1 MTELKPWRKVAK
13 PQTDVAKGKY
23 ASAEFA
29 ADLSSVIAGTAAKE
43 YSDSKEFFRRTHITK
58 GIIKLVDMSM
68 LRMTGHGG
76 QPILQ
81 LKTVFG
87 GGKTHTMLAL
97 YHLLK
102 GLNKVDD
109 EILAAFDPS
118 WQSNP
123 PKKAKIAVLVGTALD
138 PTKATPIEGY
148 PNLKARTLWGHLAGQ
163 LGGAKGYAMIEDAD
177 SKGVSP
183 GSNTLT
189 KLFDE
194 FGPCCIFID
203 EAVAYVRK
211 LHGRGKLTAGNWD
224 GNIDFFQELTE
235 SLTKSNNAVG
245 IMSIPESAIEIGG
258 EDGQKTRDAIEYRV
272 KRQDDIGIPLDTDE
286 GFEIV
291 KRRLFN
297 PDIDEDAREATVE
310 AFAKLYL
317 DESELFPK
325 KSTDVDY
332 SMRLRSCYPIHPEI
346 FDQLYATWSQL
357 EKFQRTR
364 GVLKLMA
371 KVIGT
376 LWQDNDNSPLIM
388 PGTLPLLDKT
398 VATEFCRHLE
408 NETVW
413 LPIIDTEID
422 GKKSVAHRIDRLN
435 PLYGQTQMAR
445 RVARTM
451 FLGTAPRLR
460 SQATGLDVLH
470 IRLGALEPGVPVSRP
485 PDVLEHIKQRS
496 ANLYD
501 DGNRY
506 WYDTQKNLKR
516 EAEERASQIEGFRV
530 RDYIMTALRKNS
542 AKGRGEFERVHFS
555 DQPTEITDEMSQRLV
570 IMPPDTKWTDKGDE
584 EWKDTIKN
592 ILESKGAGNRL
603 YRNSLSFVIC
613 DSIRG
618 VDLDNA
624 VRLLLAWTHI
634 SDHPDTY
641 NLDAFKRKEA
651 KKMVKNSEIT
661 VLSRLAEAYRT
672 LIVPV
677 QDDPKGEIKFSTRN
691 LPSDPLQSIAFKASQ
706 RMVNDDN
713 LIPNY
718 SPKLLSEDLQKW
730 FLNNDEAHVDL
741 KRTCEA
747 YFQFTYFPRLKNQKT
762 FENAVSKGVCG
773 RDFGHARSSQ
783 DEVYD
788 NPRIG
793 EDFGSFQMD
802 GYAVL
807 IRKDVAEKIVKE
819 AEEAAA
825 KAADDTIPGKVT
837 DEHSGKDEAKV
848 EGSGSSDGIE
858 DSGSKT
864 DNGKSGSESLTTQ
877 IIIDANIKSDS
888 SRKEFD
894 ELTEHIVK
902 QLIVDPKSSTIIRVN
917 IESNNSEGF
926 DETTIR
932 TVKENANNISSIE
945 REPEFY

>member
-1 MTELKPWRKVAK
+1 MAELVPWRKVAK
-13 PQTDVAKGKY
+13 PQTDVAKGRY

-43 YSDSKEFFRRTHITK
+43 YGNSKEFFRRTHITK
-58 GIIKLVDMSM
+58 GIIKLVDMAM

-102 GLNKVDD
+102 GLNKVDAD
-109 EILAAFDPS
+109 ILGVFDPS

-123 PKKAKIAVLVGTALD
+123 PKNAKMAVLVGTALD
-138 PTKATPIEGY
+138 PTKPTPIEGH

-163 LGGAKGYAMIEDAD
+163 LGGAEGYAMIEDAD

-189 KLFDE
+189 KLFEE

-235 SLTKSNNAVG
+235 SLNKSSNAVG
-245 IMSIPESAIEIGG
+245 IMSIPESDIEIGG

-297 PDIDEDAREATVE
+297 PDIDEEAREKTVE
-310 AFAKLYL
+310 AFSKLYL
-317 DESELFPK
+317 DESQIFPK
-325 KSTDVDY
+325 KSSDVDY
-332 SMRLRSCYPIHPEI
+332 PERLRSCYPIHPEV
-346 FDQLYATWSQL
+346 FDQLYGTWSQL

-371 KVIGT
+371 KVIAT

-388 PGTLPLLDKT
+388 PGTLPMSDKT
-398 VATEFCRHLE
+398 VSTEFTRHLD

-422 GKKSVAHRIDRLN
+422 GKKSVPHLIDGLN
-435 PLYGQTQMAR
+435 PMYGEMQMAR
-445 RVARTM
+445 RVARTL
-451 FLGTAPRLR
+451 FLGTAPRIR
-460 SQATGLDVLH
+460 SQASGLDILH
-470 IRLGALEPGVPVSRP
+470 IRLGTLEPGVPVSRP

-506 WYDTQKNLKR
+506 WYDTQKNLNR
-516 EAEERASQIEGFRV
+516 EAEERAGQIEAFRV
-530 RDYIMTALRKNS
+530 RDYIMSALQKNT
-542 AKGRGEFERVHFS
+542 AKGRGEFEKVHCS
-555 DQPTEITDEMSQRLV
+555 DKPTEITDEMSQRLV

-584 EWKDTIKN
+584 AWKETIMK
-592 ILESKGAGNRL
+592 ILESKGGGNRL
-603 YRNSLSFVIC
+603 YRNSLSFVMC
-613 DSIRG
+613 DSTRWS
-618 VDLDNA
+618 DLEKS

-634 SDHPDTY
+634 SDHPETY

-651 KKMVKNSEIT
+651 RKMVKNSEKT
-661 VLSRLAEAYRT
+661 ALSRLSEAYRA
-672 LIVPV
+672 LVVPV
-677 QDDPKGEIKFSTRN
+677 QDDPKGEVEFITRN
-691 LPSDPLQSIAFKASQ
+691 LPSDTIQSIASKASQ
-706 RMVNDDN
+706 QMVNDAH
-713 LIPNY
+713 LIPKY
-718 SPKLLSEDLQKW
+718 SPKLLSEDMQNW
-730 FLNNDEAHVDL
+730 FLKDEEHIDL
-741 KRTCEA
+741 KRACEA
-747 YFQFTYFPRLKNQKT
+747 YFQFTYFPRLKDQKT
-762 FENAVSKGVCG
+762 FRDAISEGVSG
-773 RDFGHARSSQ
+773 RDFGHARSSK
-783 DEVYD
+783 DGIYD

-793 EDFGSFQMD
+793 ESFGSFQMD
-802 GYAVL
+802 GHSVL
-807 IRKDVAEKIVKE
+807 IRKDVAEKVVKE
-819 AEEAAA
+819 AAEAAL
-825 KAADDTIPGKVT
+825 KAAAATIPGGGNEP
-837 DEHSGKDEAKV
+837 DGENNQGGGD
-848 EGSGSSDGIE
+848 SGSSEGTDV
-858 DSGSKT
+858 SGTKAHEE
-864 DNGKSGSESLTTQ
+864 GGGSGTLTTQ

-902 QLIVDPKSSTIIRVN
+902 QLIVDPKSNTKIRVT
-917 IESNNSEGF
+917 IESENSEGF
-926 DETTIR
+926 DAATIR
-932 TVKENANNISSIE
+932 TVKENASNLSSIE
-945 REPEFY
+945 QDPEFY

>member
-1 MTELKPWRKVAK
+1 MAELTPWRKVAK
-13 PQTDVAKGKY
+13 PQTDVAKGRY

-43 YSDSKEFFRRTHITK
+43 YGNSKEFFRRTHITK

-102 GLNKVDD
+102 GLNKIDAD
-109 EILAAFDPS
+109 ILAAFDPS

-123 PKKAKIAVLVGTALD
+123 PKKAKMAVLVGTALD
-138 PTKATPIEGY
+138 PTKPTPIEGH

-189 KLFDE
+189 KLFEE

-235 SLTKSNNAVG
+235 SLNKSSNAVG
-245 IMSIPESAIEIGG
+245 ILSIPESDIEIGG

-310 AFAKLYL
+310 AFCKLYL
-317 DESELFPK
+317 DESQIFPK
-325 KSTDVDY
+325 KSSDVDY
-332 SMRLRSCYPIHPEI
+332 SVRLRSCYPIHPEV
-346 FDQLYATWSQL
+346 FDQLYGTWSQL

-371 KVIGT
+371 KVIAT

-388 PGTLPLLDKT
+388 PGTLPLFDKT
-398 VATEFCRHLE
+398 VATEFTRHLD

-422 GKKSVAHRIDRLN
+422 GKKSVAHRIDGLN
-435 PLYGQTQMAR
+435 PMYGEMQMAR
-445 RVARTM
+445 RVARTL
-451 FLGTAPRLR
+451 FLGTAPRIR
-460 SQATGLDVLH
+460 SQASGLDILH
-470 IRLGALEPGVPVSRP
+470 IRLGTLEPGVPVSRP
-485 PDVLEHIKQRS
+485 PDALEHIKQRS

-506 WYDTQKNLKR
+506 WYDTQKNLNR

-530 RDYIMTALRKNS
+530 RDYIMNTLQKNT

-555 DQPTEITDEMSQRLV
+555 DQPTDITDEMSQRLV

-584 EWKDTIKN
+584 VWKETITK
-592 ILESKGAGNRL
+592 ILESKGGGNRL
-603 YRNSLSFVIC
+603 YRNSLTFVIC
-613 DSIRG
+613 DSTRWG
-618 VDLDNA
+618 DLEKA

-634 SDHPDTY
+634 SDHHETY

-651 KKMVKNSEIT
+651 KRMVKNSET
-661 VLSRLAEAYRT
+661 TALSRLAEAYRA
-672 LIVPV
+672 LVVPV
-677 QDDPKGEIKFSTRN
+677 QDDPKGEIEFNTRN
-691 LPSDPLQSIAFKASQ
+691 LPSDPIQSIAFKASQ
-706 RMVNDDN
+706 QMVNDAH
-713 LIPNY
+713 LIPKY

-730 FLNNDEAHVDL
+730 FLKDEEHIDL
-741 KRTCEA
+741 KRACEA

-762 FENAVSKGVCG
+762 FENAISEGVSG
-773 RDFGHARSSQ
+773 RDFGHARSSK
-783 DEVYD
+783 DGVYD

-793 EDFGSFQMD
+793 EGFGSFQMD
-802 GYAVL
+802 GHAVL
-807 IRKDVAEKIVKE
+807 IRKDVAEKVVKE

-825 KAADDTIPGKVT
+825 KAADDTIPGGGT
-837 DEHSGKDEAKV
+837 ESGGEDEQ
-848 EGSGSSDGIE
+848 GSGGS
-858 DSGSKT
+858 DSGEGT
-864 DNGKSGSESLTTQ
+864 DDSGTKAGDDEGGSGTLTTQ

-902 QLIVDPKSSTIIRVN
+902 QLIVDPKTNTKIRVT
-917 IESNNSEGF
+917 IESENSEGF
-926 DETTIR
+926 DEATIR
-932 TVKENANNISSIE
+932 TVKENASTLSSIE
-945 REPEFY
+945 QDPEFY

>member
-1 MTELKPWRKVAK
+1 MAELTPWRKVAR
-13 PQTDVAKGKY
+13 PQTDVAKGRY

-43 YSDSKEFFRRTHITK
+43 YGNSKEFFRRTHITK
-58 GIIKLVDMSM
+58 GIIKLVDMAM
-68 LRMTGHGG
+68 LRITGHGG

-102 GLNKVDD
+102 GLNKVDAD
-109 EILAAFDPS
+109 ILAAFDPS

-123 PKKAKIAVLVGTALD
+123 PKKAKMAVLVGTALD
-138 PTKATPIEGY
+138 PTKPTPIDGH

-177 SKGVSP
+177 AKGVSP

-203 EAVAYVRK
+203 EAVAYVRG
-211 LHGRGKLTAGNWD
+211 LYGRGTLTAGNWD
-224 GNIDFFQELTE
+224 GNIDFFQHLTE
-235 SLTKSNNAVG
+235 ALNKSSNAVG
-245 IMSIPESAIEIGG
+245 ILSIPESDIEIGG
-258 EDGQKTRDAIEYRV
+258 EDGQKTTDAIEYRV

-297 PDIDEDAREATVE
+297 PDIDEDAREVTVE
-310 AFAKLYL
+310 AFCKLYL
-317 DESELFPK
+317 DEAQIFPK
-325 KSTDVDY
+325 KSSDLDY
-332 SMRLRSCYPIHPEI
+332 SERLRSCYPIHPEV
-346 FDQLYATWSQL
+346 FDQLYETWSQL

-371 KVIGT
+371 KVIAK

-388 PGTLPLLDKT
+388 PGTLPLFDKT
-398 VATEFCRHLE
+398 ISTEFVRHLD

-422 GKKSVAHRIDRLN
+422 GDKSVPHRIDGTI
-435 PLYGQTQMAR
+435 PIYAQTQMAR
-445 RVARTM
+445 RVARTL
-451 FLGTAPRLR
+451 FLGTAPRIR
-460 SQATGLDVLH
+460 SQASGLDILH
-470 IRLGALEPGVPVSRP
+470 IRLGTLEPGVAVSRP
-485 PDVLEHIKQRS
+485 SDVLEHIKQRS

-506 WYDTQKNLKR
+506 WYDTQKNLNR
-516 EAEERASQIEGFRV
+516 EAEEKASQIESFRV
-530 RDYIMTALRKNS
+530 RDHIMSAIQKNT
-542 AKGRGEFERVHFS
+542 AKGRGEFEKVHCS

-570 IMPPDTKWTDKGDE
+570 IMPPETKWTDKGDE
-584 EWKDTIKN
+584 VWKETIMK
-592 ILESKGAGNRL
+592 ILESKGGGKRL

-613 DSIRG
+613 DSTRWS
-618 VDLDNA
+618 DLEKS
-624 VRLLLAWTHI
+624 VRLLLAWTEI
-634 SDHPDTY
+634 SDHPETY

-651 KKMVKNSEIT
+651 KKMVKNSEMMVI
-661 VLSRLAEAYRT
+661 SRLAEAYRA
-672 LIVPV
+672 LVVPV
-677 QDDPKGEIKFSTRN
+677 QDDPKGEIEFITRN
-691 LPSDPLQSIAFKASQ
+691 LPSDTIQSIASKASQ
-706 RMVNDDN
+706 QMVNDAN
-713 LIPNY
+713 LIPKY

-730 FLNNDEAHVDL
+730 FLQDVEHIDL
-741 KRTCEA
+741 KRAIEA

-762 FENAVSKGVCG
+762 FENAIYEGVSG
-773 RDFGHARSSQ
+773 RDFGHARSSK
-783 DEVYD
+783 DGVYD

-802 GYAVL
+802 GHAVL
-807 IRKDVAEKIVKE
+807 IRKDVAEKVVKE
-819 AEEAAA
+819 VEDAAL
-825 KAADDTIPGKVT
+825 KAADDIIPDGGT
-837 DEHSGKDEAKV
+837 EHSQDNEQGSGASGSSKGTEDSAAKEDNLEA
-848 EGSGSSDGIE
+848 GSGS
-858 DSGSKT
+858 
-864 DNGKSGSESLTTQ
+864 LVTQ
-877 IIIDANIKSDS
+877 IIVDANIKSDS

-902 QLIVDPKSSTIIRVN
+902 HLIVDPKSKTKIRVT
-917 IESNNSEGF
+917 IESENSEGF
-926 DETTIR
+926 DKATIR
-932 TVKENANNISSIE
+932 TVKENVTHISSIE
-945 REPEFY
+945 QDPEFH

>member
-1 MTELKPWRKVAK
+1 MIELTPWRKVAK
-13 PQTDVAKGKY
+13 PQSDVAKGRY

-29 ADLSSVIAGTAAKE
+29 ADLSSVVAGTAAKE
-43 YSDSKEFFRRTHITK
+43 YGNSKEFFRRTHITE

-102 GLNKVDD
+102 GLNKVDAGV
-109 EILAAFDPS
+109 LAAFDPS

-123 PKKAKIAVLVGTALD
+123 PKKANIAVLVGTALD
-138 PTKATPIEGY
+138 PTKPTAIEGR

-163 LGGAKGYAMIEDAD
+163 LGGSKGYAMIEDAD

-203 EAVAYVRK
+203 EAVAYVRG

-224 GNIDFFQELTE
+224 GNIDFFQHLTE
-235 SLTKSNNAVG
+235 ALNKSNNAVG
-245 IMSIPESAIEIGG
+245 IMSIPESEIEIGG
-258 EDGQKTRDAIEYRV
+258 EAGQKTRDAIEYRV

-297 PDIDEDAREATVE
+297 PDIDEDAREATIE
-310 AFAKLYL
+310 AFCKLYL
-317 DESELFPK
+317 DESQIFPK
-325 KSTDVDY
+325 KSSDADY
-332 SMRLRSCYPIHPEI
+332 AERLRSCYPIHPEV
-346 FDQLYATWSQL
+346 FDQLYGTWSQL

-371 KVIGT
+371 KVIAT
-376 LWQDNDNSPLIM
+376 LWQDNDKSPLIM
-388 PGTLPLLDKT
+388 PGTLPLFDKT
-398 VATEFCRHLE
+398 VATEFTRHLD

-422 GKKSVAHRIDRLN
+422 GKKSVAHRIDALN
-435 PLYGQTQMAR
+435 PMYGETQMAR

-451 FLGTAPRLR
+451 FLGTAPKIH
-460 SQATGLDVLH
+460 SQATGLDILH
-470 IRLGALEPGVPVSRP
+470 IRLGTLEPGVPVSRS

-501 DGNRY
+501 DGDRY

-530 RDYIMTALRKNS
+530 RDYIIKTLQKNT

-555 DQPTEITDEMSQRLV
+555 DQPTDISDEMSQRLV

-584 EWKDTIKN
+584 EWKETIKK
-592 ILESKGAGNRL
+592 ILESKGGGNRL
-603 YRNSLSFVIC
+603 YRNSLAFVIC
-613 DSIRG
+613 DSTRG
-618 VDLDNA
+618 GDLDKA
-624 VRLLLAWTHI
+624 VRLLLAWSHI

-651 KKMVKNSEIT
+651 KRMVKNSEAT
-661 VLSRLAEAYRT
+661 VISRLAEAYRA
-672 LIVPV
+672 LVVPI
-677 QDDPKGEIKFSTRN
+677 QDDPKREIEFNTRN
-691 LPSDPLQSIAFKASQ
+691 LPSDTIQSIAAKASQ
-706 RMVNDDN
+706 QMVNDAH

-718 SPKLLSEDLQKW
+718 SPKLLYEDLQKW
-730 FLNNDEAHVDL
+730 FLNNDENHVDL
-741 KRTCEA
+741 KRACEA
-747 YFQFTYFPRLKNQKT
+747 YFQFSYFPRLKNPKT
-762 FENAVSKGVCG
+762 FENAISEGVSG

-783 DEVYD
+783 DGVYD

-802 GYAVL
+802 GHAVL
-807 IRKDVAEKIVKE
+807 IRKDVAEKVVKE

-837 DEHSGKDEAKV
+837 DEHSGKGEAKV
-848 EGSGSSDGIE
+848 EVSGSSDGTD

-877 IIIDANIKSDS
+877 IIIDANIRSDS

-894 ELTEHIVK
+894 ELTEHIIK
-902 QLIVDPKSSTIIRVN
+902 QLIVNPKSTTKIQVH
-917 IESNNSEGF
+917 IESENSEGF
-926 DETTIR
+926 DESTIR
-932 TVKENANNISSIE
+932 TVKENASNISSID
-945 REPEFY
+945 REPEYY